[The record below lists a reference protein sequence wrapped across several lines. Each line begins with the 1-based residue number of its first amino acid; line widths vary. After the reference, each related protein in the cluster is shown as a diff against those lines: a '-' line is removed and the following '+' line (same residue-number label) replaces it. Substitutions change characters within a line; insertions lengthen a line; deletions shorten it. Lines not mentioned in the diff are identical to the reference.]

1 MEKPRMELR
10 YGIVVWETPA
20 MDTLRR
26 EHCMCLH
33 CKEMRP
39 NEEGHCQIAA
49 GFFEICKRHG
59 NAFIMTRCDSWK
71 PKDN

>member
-1 MEKPRMELR
+1 MEKPQQEER
-10 YGIVVWETPA
+10 YGKTVWLTPA

-33 CKEMRP
+33 CAEMRP
-39 NEEGHCQIAA
+39 GESSHCNIAQS
-49 GFFEICKRHG
+49 FFEICKAHG